1 MQSQNERMDKV
12 RKILEITQDGALTSE
27 QAKQFVNL
35 LVGVI
40 KTAKETFS
48 STTSSNSKAI
58 NNAISRMEEAVSDMS
73 KALSSTT
80 KDLSKQIKDAKKEA
94 NNELNDVIVQFN
106 KEIEQLEEKI
116 PEQVDLSPL
125 LTQIEEVKSMIP
137 DMPAMQSKMDDLYKK
152 LLEEFNKF
160 KDEQISAQ
168 RAAGG
173 VSNIRIQQ
181 AFKYILK
188 TEAPVGLINGSN
200 TQYTVT
206 QDIFAILSMSLNGET
221 IAQLPNYTIA
231 GKKITFSTA
240 LPAAYSG
247 KDFEV
252 KYI

>member
-1 MQSQNERMDKV
+1 MQPPKEQLEKAKKIWDIAQN
-12 RKILEITQDGALTSE
+12 GALTTE
-27 QAKQFVNL
+27 QAKQFIDL

-40 KTAKETFS
+40 KTAKEGF
-48 STTSSNSKAI
+48 STTSNSNSKAI
-58 NNAISRMEEAVSDMS
+58 NNAISRMEEAVSDM
-73 KALSSTT
+73 KGELSSTT
-80 KDLSKQIKDAKKEA
+80 KDLSKQIKEAKKVA
-94 NNELNDVIVQFN
+94 NNELNDVIGQFN
-106 KEIEQLEEKI
+106 REIEQLEEKI
-116 PEQVDLSPL
+116 PEQVDLSPV
-125 LTQIEEVKSMIP
+125 TERIEELRRMIP
-137 DMPAMQSKMDDLYKK
+137 DMPTLQSKIDDLYKK
-152 LLEEFNKF
+152 LQEELRKF

-200 TQYTVT
+200 TQYTLS

-221 IAQLPNYTIA
+221 VAQLPNYTIA

-240 LPAAYSG
+240 LPAVYSG